1 MAIPFLNNIDLS
13 DNQLL
18 NAKLHVTP
26 TAPTASGGQIYFD
39 STPAD
44 LTAKYYSNSTDLWVS
59 LKEYTFPTIAATNG
73 FITSTV
79 DGTVPKPTI
88 TFNLNATGTADGT
101 TYLRGDNTWSTVSS
115 IYGWTLEGD
124 SGGSTPITNA
134 TAVDIAGGTNVTTVL
149 AGSVL
154 TINATDTNTQET
166 YTLPVA
172 AGASNTAVL
181 NLTAGGSGS
190 GIKSIVTIAGTDD
203 QVAISETVGNDGTVT
218 VGLPDAVSIVA
229 GLTVGDGLT
238 VTLGI
243 IDQQA
248 GGEENSFASPI
259 LMNSQ
264 KIQNL
269 GDPTLAQDAATKAY
283 VDTSVTG
290 LLQFISGFDAST
302 GAIVSGGNL
311 TNGATRV
318 AVAVGD
324 YYVVT
329 VAGDFFGNASTPL
342 TPGDSV
348 IVQTAALAGASSIT
362 DFIVVQSDTDLAT
375 ANTVGLGNVKANTDG
390 SAKEGISVAYSEGT
404 ATVGLDISNLTKV
417 TFVNDNALSLIPM
430 FDDNTG
436 QNVSIGVDD
445 LFIEANTATTAT
457 GTIAAGQ
464 TSGTVT
470 HALGINTI
478 VQTINSSGDTVFCD
492 ITRTATTSVATIAV
506 AEATAITILV
516 QKIG

>member
-154 TINATDTNTQET
+154 TINAIDTNDNDYLTGLGFNVT
-166 YTLPVA
+166 N
-172 AGASNTAVL
+172 GI
-181 NLTAGGSGS
+181 LTA
-190 GIKSIVTIAGTDD
+190 
-203 QVAISETVGNDGTVT
+203 TVQNQNSVT
-218 VGLPDAVSIVA
+218 VDLDGRYLELGGGTMTGSIAMGSNSITGLS
-229 GLTVGDGLT
+229 
-238 VTLGI
+238 
-243 IDQQA
+243 
-248 GGEENSFASPI
+248 N
-259 LMNSQ
+259 
-264 KIQNL
+264 
-269 GDPTLAQDAATKAY
+269 PTNAQDAATKAY

-375 ANTVGLGNVKANTDG
+375 ANTVGLGNVKAEVDG

-417 TFVNDNALSLIPM
+417 TFINDNALSLIPM

-445 LFIEANTATTAT
+445 LFIEVNTATTAT

-492 ITRTATTSVATIAV
+492 ITRTLTTSVATIAV